1 MRHCTSIRLSEYSI
15 EHDEDDGE
23 EELLVRSCD
32 SACVFGFVFQMEV
45 ELNVSPGPDV
55 TPSDAPSVCIRAGC
69 NNPPI
74 HSKDWDREYCSNE
87 CVATHCRYT
96 HTKSVH

>member
-1 MRHCTSIRLSEYSI
+1 MLA
-15 EHDEDDGE
+15 EHDKED
-23 EELLVRSCD
+23 LRSR
-32 SACVFGFVFQMEV
+32 VYLYVFQMEV

-55 TPSDAPSVCIRAGC
+55 TRSDAPSVCIRAGC

-96 HTKSVH
+96 HIHTDKNVLNIIVVIMNLIL